1 MPSITCDIA
10 VANTTTTPAKCN
22 GASTGSTTITMSGS
36 GSTYQYSVNSGA
48 LSAASNL
55 NPFTISGLP
64 AGTHTI
70 NIINN
75 LNCSTSVQVT
85 ITQPAALTATT
96 TVTAPST
103 LNGNNGSINIC
114 VNGGTAPYTVTST
127 PAAVVSTTQAGCAA
141 NFTIS
146 GLTAGTYNFT
156 ITDANGCTFSGNAVV
171 PSITCDIAVAN
182 TTTTPAKCNGASTG
196 STTITMSGSGST
208 YQYSVNSGALS
219 AASNL
224 NPFTITGLPAGT
236 HTINIINNLN
246 CSTSV
251 QVTITQPAALTA
263 TTTVTAPSTLNGNNG
278 SINICVNGGTA
289 PYTVTSTPAA
299 VVSTTQAGCAANFTI
314 SGLTAGT
321 YNFTITD
328 ANGCTFSGNAVVP
341 PITCDIAVA
350 NTTTTP
356 AKCNGTS
363 TGSTTITMSGS
374 GTTYQYSVNS
384 GALSAASNANPFTI
398 SGLPAGTHI
407 INIINNLNCSTSVQ
421 VSITQP
427 DSSPSIQT
435 TTTNPSVV
443 GGSDGQICITGIGG
457 TPPYTFTATCGTV
470 IVGAG
475 SCGGTHNISG
485 LSAGVPCEI
494 KITDANGCETT
505 TTVTLVNPECSNFQ
519 LLGVGIKNNSCAGSN
534 DGTITISV
542 SGGTPPYTYTI
553 GNNTFMTNA
562 TNHTFGPFAAGTYN
576 DISVTDSKG
585 CKVSFAGTAQIN
597 DASEIRLSTTTTAAC
612 GTSTSGGIDLTV
624 SGGTPNY
631 SYIWSN
637 GTTTQ
642 DLTNLAA
649 GSYSVTVTDDNGC
662 QKSLSVSVA
671 GGSPTINGNVTAA
684 CGSSNN
690 TGAIDITVTPAGGDY
705 SYLWSNGSTSE
716 DVVNLA
722 GGVSY
727 TVTVTDRVTGCRSAQ
742 TFTIQNVNLSAQV
755 QTKNTC
761 DGMNEGS
768 ITLTPSGGSGTYS
781 YNWSPNVGNTN
792 NPQGLG
798 NGNYNV
804 TITDQASGCSIVQS
818 INIEELPAPSVTASA
833 SDEDIINGQ
842 STNLSATATGGTS
855 PYTYSWSPSGAITQ
869 NTTVSPTVT
878 TTYTVKVTDVNG
890 CMATDIIEIRVEDK
904 EFIKMP
910 TAFTPNGNVDV
921 NTSYGP
927 VTNLPSERI
936 RTFKIFNRWGQVI
949 FDDPQSKWNGTFQ
962 SADQPIGTY
971 VYMLEYLDS
980 SGEKQLLKGHFNLIR

>member
-1 MPSITCDIA
+1 M
-10 VANTTTTPAKCN
+10 
-22 GASTGSTTITMSGS
+22 
-36 GSTYQYSVNSGA
+36 
-48 LSAASNL
+48 
-55 NPFTISGLP
+55 
-64 AGTHTI
+64 
-70 NIINN
+70 
-75 LNCSTSVQVT
+75 
-85 ITQPAALTATT
+85 
-96 TVTAPST
+96 
-103 LNGNNGSINIC
+103 
-114 VNGGTAPYTVTST
+114 
-127 PAAVVSTTQAGCAA
+127 
-141 NFTIS
+141 
-146 GLTAGTYNFT
+146 
-156 ITDANGCTFSGNAVV
+156 
-171 PSITCDIAVAN
+171 
-182 TTTTPAKCNGASTG
+182 
-196 STTITMSGSGST
+196 
-208 YQYSVNSGALS
+208 
-219 AASNL
+219 
-224 NPFTITGLPAGT
+224 
-236 HTINIINNLN
+236 
-246 CSTSV
+246 
-251 QVTITQPAALTA
+251 
-263 TTTVTAPSTLNGNNG
+263 
-278 SINICVNGGTA
+278 
-289 PYTVTSTPAA
+289 
-299 VVSTTQAGCAANFTI
+299 
-314 SGLTAGT
+314 
-321 YNFTITD
+321 
-328 ANGCTFSGNAVVP
+328 P